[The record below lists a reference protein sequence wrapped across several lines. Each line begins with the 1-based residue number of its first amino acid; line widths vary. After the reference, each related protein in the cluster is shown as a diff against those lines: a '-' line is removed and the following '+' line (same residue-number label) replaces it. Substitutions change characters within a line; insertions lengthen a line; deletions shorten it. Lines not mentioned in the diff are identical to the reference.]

1 MNGLGSSA
9 HPPMLVFPVRN
20 KTASENNFISMFK
33 NKFHHWAADSIHSVL
48 GNIVY
53 CNLISP

>member
-9 HPPMLVFPVRN
+9 HPPMFVIPVRN
-20 KTASENNFISMFK
+20 KTASENNFIK